1 MGSRSRGCPP
11 RFGARPCVLTASR
24 RTVIMPADLPT
35 LQRSPMP
42 RQRLSSTGVTE
53 CGLASVRLRAGE
65 LHHLGP
71 LLSFLGNQLF
81 KVDGRTPNYYA
92 AQIGNAF
99 SKLGIS
105 EARIDLRIKVIDDL
119 RRCGFRC
126 AEAEPVAR
134 FIPRHEFTNRRSVR
148 Q

>member
-1 MGSRSRGCPP
+1 MEYWAEIAGSI
-11 RFGARPCVLTASR
+11 RFDAR
-24 RTVIMPADLPT
+24 
-35 LQRSPMP
+35 
-42 RQRLSSTGVTE
+42 
-53 CGLASVRLRAGE
+53 E
-65 LHHLGP
+65 LDHLGP
-71 LLSFLGNQLF
+71 FLGFLGNQLS

-92 AQIGNAF
+92 AQIGNAC

-105 EARIDLRIKVIDDL
+105 EACIDLCIQVIDDL
-119 RRCGFRC
+119 RRCGFWC